1 MVGYIRS
8 DESPHV
14 EYLRT
19 ALSEARTRTLRTV
32 DGGTIAGSTVVD
44 GLLHQVTKRLIN
56 DRPREQREDT
66 RNGVI
71 RSIEAGVAGKSLLE
85 EFDQLAPSWTPP
97 ARTGF
102 EAAA

>member
-1 MVGYIRS
+1 MVGKIRA

-19 ALSEARTRTLRTV
+19 ALTEARLCTLRTE
-32 DGGTIAGSTVVD
+32 DGRTIAGSTVVD
-44 GLLHQVTKRLIN
+44 RLLHQVTKRMI
-56 DRPREQREDT
+56 DSRPREQREDT
-66 RNGVI
+66 RAGVV
-71 RSIEAGVAGKSLLE
+71 RAIEAGEAGKSLLE

-97 ARTGF
+97 TRTGF